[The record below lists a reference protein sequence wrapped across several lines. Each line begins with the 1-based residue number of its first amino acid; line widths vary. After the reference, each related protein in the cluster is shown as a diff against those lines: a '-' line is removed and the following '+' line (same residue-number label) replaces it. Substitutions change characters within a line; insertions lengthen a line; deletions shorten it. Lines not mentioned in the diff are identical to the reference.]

1 MPEERRSSCLVR
13 SLRQTDIPSVI
24 GVFRTS
30 VRLTA
35 SRDYTHDQVVA
46 WAPDEIDGAAWAKR
60 YDTRQAWVAE
70 PGAGSS
76 PWVAPETPPT
86 GSVEAASGILG
97 FIELEGQG
105 HLDMLYVHPAHQ
117 RRGVASALLRQ
128 LESAARERGAQRLHA
143 EASITARPFFERRG
157 FLLIAEQTV
166 ALRGRQF
173 VNFRMEKPLVDL
185 A

>member
-1 MPEERRSSCLVR
+1 MGFALR
-13 SLRQTDIPSVI
+13 SLRHADIPAVI
-24 GVFRTS
+24 EIFRAA

-35 SRDYTHDQVVA
+35 RRDYTHEQVVA
-46 WAPDEIDGAAWAKR
+46 WAPDEIDVAAWAKR

-70 PGAGSS
+70 ASS
-76 PWVAPETPPT
+76 EIA
-86 GSVEAASGILG
+86 G
-97 FIELEGQG
+97 FIELEGES

-117 RRGVASALLRQ
+117 RGGMASALLRQ

-166 ALRGRQF
+166 ALRGQRF
-173 VNFRMEKPLVDL
+173 VNFRMEKPLVDP